1 MDVDSPTIPKQT
13 WRLRPAERRST
24 LFFGD
29 LLVAVLALLV
39 ALYFWSQGGEWYK
52 FSWAFLQERV
62 PFWFYLLPVFWLLL
76 LTESYN
82 PRRSTIRME
91 TIREIT
97 VAVFVCSGLYL
108 ILFFFSAPFSLPRR
122 GVAGFIASVY
132 LLTLIWRLGYIQ
144 LFTAPLFL
152 RRILI
157 VGAGQAGTQL
167 TKIIKDIWPPPFF
180 LVGLVDDDPEKI
192 GKEIEGFPVLGG
204 SDHLF
209 DIVSEH
215 QVSDLVFAISGEM
228 KNKMFERLLE
238 AEEKG
243 VEVTTMPTMYE
254 ELLGRIPIFQLQSD
268 WVLRSFVD
276 HAHISGFYD
285 LGKRL
290 IDIVGGIV
298 GVLLLVLTFPLIA
311 LLIWLNSGVPIFYK
325 QVRLGKNGRSFSI
338 IKYRTMVKDAER
350 DGIPRTTEENDS
362 RLTKIGK
369 ILRKTHL
376 DELPQFLNI
385 LRGDMSLVGP
395 RSERPELVDMYQH
408 IIPFYRARLFVK
420 PGLTGWAQVNYGYAS
435 NIDENAEKLEFD
447 LFYIK
452 RRNLFLD
459 LQIMVRTLGTVI
471 GFKGR

>member
-1 MDVDSPTIPKQT
+1 
-13 WRLRPAERRST
+13 
-24 LFFGD
+24 
-29 LLVAVLALLV
+29 
-39 ALYFWSQGGEWYK
+39 
-52 FSWAFLQERV
+52 
-62 PFWFYLLPVFWLLL
+62 
-76 LTESYN
+76 
-82 PRRSTIRME
+82 
-91 TIREIT
+91 
-97 VAVFVCSGLYL
+97 
-108 ILFFFSAPFSLPRR
+108 
-122 GVAGFIASVY
+122 
-132 LLTLIWRLGYIQ
+132 
-144 LFTAPLFL
+144 
-152 RRILI
+152 
-157 VGAGQAGTQL
+157 
-167 TKIIKDIWPPPFF
+167 
-180 LVGLVDDDPEKI
+180 
-192 GKEIEGFPVLGG
+192 
-204 SDHLF
+204 
-209 DIVSEH
+209 
-215 QVSDLVFAISGEM
+215 VFAISGEM